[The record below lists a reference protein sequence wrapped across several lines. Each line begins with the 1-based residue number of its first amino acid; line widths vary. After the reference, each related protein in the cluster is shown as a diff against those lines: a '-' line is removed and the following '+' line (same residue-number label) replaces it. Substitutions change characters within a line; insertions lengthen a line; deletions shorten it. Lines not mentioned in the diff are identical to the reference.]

1 METAKKI
8 LKIGVIAIIAIV
20 LMVILLVGFRV
31 ATYNKNATILGL
43 KGSFSDAGMEIT
55 PMSSVGESMDMTR
68 SNTAKGI
75 SRESVPV
82 SIQNSVVGEVAP
94 VEQKII
100 KNGYMTAQVE
110 NADVAAQEIS
120 DIAKRLGGEVQSTN
134 FRKGAQNMKSGSIS
148 VKVPFNNF
156 DVAFAEIKKIA
167 TLVKSES
174 INANDVTAQFV
185 DLEARL
191 RNKKAEEESFQEILN
206 NTSGKIS
213 DVLAVTQEISRVRG
227 EIEAMEGQMRYL
239 SSQVEMST
247 ITANISEDVTVGT
260 ATSWRPWQVA
270 KTEFASMLKD
280 MQKLVGALI
289 VIVVR
294 LIPVLIVLIL
304 FFLIIFWIIRAII
317 KSFLLRKQQRKT
329 DQQNEKLNAVELEPV
344 KRSSRTR
351 TIAQVSKGRSRVVKK

>member
-8 LKIGVIAIIAIV
+8 LKIGVVAIIAIV
-20 LMVILLVGFRV
+20 LIFMLLIGFRV
-31 ATYNKNATILGL
+31 ATYDKNTTSLEL
-43 KGSFSDAGMEIT
+43 EDSFFGGGMGISGM
-55 PMSSVGESMDMTR
+55 PSGMSSVGESMDMAMPNA
-68 SNTAKGI
+68 SKGTF
-75 SRESVPV
+75 RESAPV
-82 SIQNSVVGEVAP
+82 SMQSSVVAEEVAP

-120 DIAKRLGGEVQSTN
+120 NIAKRLGGEVQSTN
-134 FRKGAQNMKSGSIS
+134 FRKGAQNMKSGSIT

-174 INANDVTAQFV
+174 VNANDVTAQFV

-191 RNKKAEEESFQEILN
+191 RNKKAEEESFQQILE
-206 NTSGKIS
+206 NTNGKID

-227 EIEAMEGQMRYL
+227 EIEVMEGQMRYL

-270 KTEFASMLKD
+270 KTEFANMIKD
-280 MQKLVGALI
+280 LQKMVVVLI
-289 VIVVR
+289 VFVVR
-294 LIPVLIVLIL
+294 LIPVLLLLAL
-304 FFLIIFWIIRAII
+304 FFFVIFLIIRAIYR
-317 KSFLLRKQQRKT
+317 KLRGDKNKEVNPTRN
-329 DQQNEKLNAVELEPV
+329 QNIDVPKNAKP
-344 KRSSRTR
+344 RTR
-351 TIAQVSKGRSRVVKK
+351 TIAERRAVSQKK